1 MSMSASELGRFKEM
15 ERKVAELEK
24 IVAQW
29 TAPPPPKQKLSIPT
43 QGRSQSGY

>member
-43 QGRSQSGY
+43 KERQSLGY